1 MANKVQKLFVCDNCG
16 EESLA
21 WSGKCVF
28 CGEWN
33 TLKEISV
40 SRASSNRRAVDDLEI
55 KKISEITNTE
65 KFREKTGMAEL
76 DRVLG
81 GGLVSG
87 SVVLLGGEPGIGKST
102 ITTQLCKA
110 IDKTFY
116 ISAEE
121 SLYQI
126 KDRIE
131 RLKVKNDSMLL
142 MSGGDL
148 SSVKEKILSYKPKLL
163 VIDSIQTVYVSD
175 INTSAGSISQ
185 VKESAL
191 FLQRLAKEHNISVL
205 IIGHVTKDGNIA
217 GPKIIEHLVDTVL
230 YLEGNKDHGG
240 RIIRSIK
247 NRFGATSEIGIFE
260 MAKDGLKEVLNPSE
274 LFLSQRVNKPGSII
288 CPIMEGRRILFMEIQ
303 ALTMPTK
310 YGYPRRT
317 TAGFDL
323 NRLNILAAVIQKN
336 AGINLSNHDIYLNVV
351 GGLKIKEPAAD
362 LAVSLAIISSYKN
375 KTCPDA
381 LSVFGEI
388 GLMGEVRKVNGAEER
403 KKESI
408 KMNYKVLCNEEIKNI
423 NDLNNSN
430 LWSK

>member
-1 MANKVQKLFVCDNCG
+1 MAKKNQKIYVCDSCG
-16 EESLA
+16 EESLT
-21 WSGKCVF
+21 WSGRCGV

-40 SRASSNRRAVDDLEI
+40 SQSYSDKRVTTDLDI
-55 KKISEITNTE
+55 KKISEISNTE
-65 KFREKTGMAEL
+65 KFREKTGMSEL
-76 DRVLG
+76 DRVFG

-126 KDRIE
+126 KDRVE

-148 SSVKEKILSYKPKLL
+148 LAAKAKIINYKPRLL
-163 VIDSIQTVYVSD
+163 VVDSIQTVYISD
-175 INTSAGSISQ
+175 LNTSAGSISQ

-191 FLQRLAKEHNISVL
+191 FLQRLAKEQNISVL

-230 YLEGNKDHGG
+230 YLEGNKDHSG

-260 MAKDGLKEVLNPSE
+260 MTKNGLDEVLNPSE

-310 YGYPRRT
+310 YGYPKRT

-323 NRLNILAAVIQKN
+323 NRLNILAAVIQKS
-336 AGINLSNHDIYLNVV
+336 AGINISNHDIYLNVV

-362 LAVSLAIISSYKN
+362 LAVSLAIVSSYKN
-375 KTCPDA
+375 KICPDD

-388 GLMGEVRKVNGAEER
+388 GLMGEIRKVNGAEER
-403 KKESI
+403 KKKSK
-408 KMNYKVLCNEEIKNI
+408 KMNYKVLCNEEIKNVSE
-423 NDLNNSN
+423 LNNSS
-430 LWSK
+430 LWS